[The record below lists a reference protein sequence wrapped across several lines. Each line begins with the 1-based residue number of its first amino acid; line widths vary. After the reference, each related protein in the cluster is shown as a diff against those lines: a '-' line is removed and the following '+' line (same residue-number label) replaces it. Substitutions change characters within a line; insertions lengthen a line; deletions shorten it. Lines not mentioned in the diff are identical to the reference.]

1 MTSSVDNDPNT
12 NNTNNDTTTPTSR
25 SNGNDDT
32 INGQLPSDSSGIV
45 SSNMGGSGS
54 ALSSPLLNGEHIV
67 LLSLSNDNTPI
78 DSTSMHTTTPQQD
91 DHNNDDVSITVN
103 DHAELHEISTP
114 TPPRDNH
121 PNLMVKVQAAS
132 STDISIS
139 PVQIETASAGD
150 GGDNNDSDDN
160 INIGNII
167 INNHDEHELLDNDN
181 NNNTD
186 GTGNSN
192 NEAVYSPP
200 PDSIIHSDLQS
211 LSPPPLSFKSDSH
224 HQYNVHHSPHSQ
236 SLFSGGA
243 TGASSSSG
251 LFDYAAIAAQQQH
264 NETLSIN
271 LSVTLM
277 LMWRSKVNRFRVE
290 DTRVECS

>member
-1 MTSSVDNDPNT
+1 MTSSVDSDPN
-12 NNTNNDTTTPTSR
+12 NNNNNATTTPTSR
-25 SNGNDDT
+25 SNANDDT

-45 SSNMGGSGS
+45 SSNLGGSGS

-78 DSTSMHTTTPQQD
+78 DSMHTTTPQQD
-91 DHNNDDVSITVN
+91 DHNNDDVSIN
-103 DHAELHEISTP
+103 DHAELISTP
-114 TPPRDNH
+114 TPRDNH
-121 PNLMVKVQAAS
+121 PNLMVQAAS

-139 PVQIETASAGD
+139 PVQIIETASAG
-150 GGDNNDSDDN
+150 GDNSEGDDN

-181 NNNTD
+181 NNNNTD
-186 GTGNSN
+186 GNGTSN

-236 SLFSGGA
+236 SLFSGG
-243 TGASSSSG
+243 GASSSSG
-251 LFDYAAIAAQQQH
+251 LFDYAAIAVQQQH

-271 LSVTLM
+271 LSG
-277 LMWRSKVNRFRVE
+277 SNVNRFRVE